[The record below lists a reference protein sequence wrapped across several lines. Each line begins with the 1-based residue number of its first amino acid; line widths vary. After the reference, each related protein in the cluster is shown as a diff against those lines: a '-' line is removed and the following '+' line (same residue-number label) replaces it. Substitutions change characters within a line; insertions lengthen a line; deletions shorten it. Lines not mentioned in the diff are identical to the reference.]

1 MTAFDFVIIGMIVL
15 SGVFAY
21 SRGLVREALSIAAWI
36 LAAVI
41 AFYAR
46 PYVVPHVARYL
57 PKGAIA
63 DIATAAGIFIVA
75 LVVLH
80 LIARMLAKHVKHSHL
95 SPIDR
100 TLGLLFGVARGLVLA
115 CILYIALAWFL
126 PAGASRPR
134 WFAESR
140 TLPYLEAGADRLE
153 QYFARSGR
161 PSDPG
166 RSANAVE
173 KEAEQAIGAF
183 INPGPSQPARG
194 DTAPV
199 YSPGEQRDLN
209 RLIQQQNS
217 P

>member
-1 MTAFDFVIIGMIVL
+1 VSAFDFVIIGIIVL

-21 SRGLVREALSIAAWI
+21 SRGLVREALSIAAWV

-41 AFYAR
+41 AFYGR
-46 PYVVPHVARYL
+46 HYVGPNIARYL
-57 PKGAIA
+57 PKGTIA

-80 LIARMLAKHVKHSHL
+80 MIARILAKHVKHSHL

-100 TLGLLFGVARGLVLA
+100 TLGLLFGLARGLVLA
-115 CILYIALAWFL
+115 CILYIALAWVL
-126 PAGASRPR
+126 PAGVSRPH

-153 QYFARSGR
+153 QYFARSGQ
-161 PSDPG
+161 SNDPG

-183 INPGPSQPARG
+183 INPGPGQPARG
-194 DTAPV
+194 NEAPV
-199 YSPGEQRDLN
+199 YSPSEQRDLN